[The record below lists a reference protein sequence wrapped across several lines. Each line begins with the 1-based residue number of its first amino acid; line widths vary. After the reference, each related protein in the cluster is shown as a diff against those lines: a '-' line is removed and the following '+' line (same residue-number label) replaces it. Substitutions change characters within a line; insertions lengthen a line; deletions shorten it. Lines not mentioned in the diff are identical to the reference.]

1 MKENKYDNMEFFNQ
15 YKQMA
20 RSVDGLKSAG
30 EWHVFEKMLPS
41 LENKN
46 ILDLGCGFGW
56 HCRYAVEKG
65 AKSVVGIDISERMIN
80 EAKEKTTSKLIEYI
94 QKPIEDVEYPD
105 GKFDVAISSLALHY
119 LESCE
124 ETFNKVSKWLTP
136 EGRFVFS
143 VEHPIFTS
151 NEKQDWYY
159 DDKGNIIHWPVDNY
173 LKEGIRKTNFLG
185 EEVTKYH
192 KTITN
197 YINSLIKAGFEIVE
211 INEPE
216 PDPKLS
222 EKYQGMKDELRR
234 PMFIIISAKKK

>member
-119 LESCE
+119 LESC
-124 ETFNKVSKWLTP
+124 
-136 EGRFVFS
+136 
-143 VEHPIFTS
+143 
-151 NEKQDWYY
+151 
-159 DDKGNIIHWPVDNY
+159 
-173 LKEGIRKTNFLG
+173 
-185 EEVTKYH
+185 
-192 KTITN
+192 
-197 YINSLIKAGFEIVE
+197 
-211 INEPE
+211 
-216 PDPKLS
+216 
-222 EKYQGMKDELRR
+222 
-234 PMFIIISAKKK
+234 